1 MTDLEVL
8 LGAALAA
15 VAVINALALYRQRSS
30 STQSVRETALSAR
43 PGDERAAIGSLPSK
57 QQVLAERER
66 IKLELERERG
76 TKVITLIHRR
86 ESWTP
91 AGEEPE
97 IVLEDSEAVLAE
109 IRRTP
114 PDKPIDFVV
123 HGPGGLSLAAQQ
135 MAMAVKSHNA
145 KTTAFIPFYAMSGG
159 SLVALAANEIRMD
172 KNSIIGPVDPQIG
185 EHSASAYISI
195 LKRKS
200 LDSIRD
206 ETFMLAERAELETR
220 NTKEFVKWLLRD
232 KMNERQAAR
241 VAEFLTGGYMSHD
254 TMITLDP
261 ARKIGLN
268 VVEGIPDRVYEMFR
282 SFEFSIPRKTGTHE

>member
-1 MTDLEVL
+1 MSDLELL

-15 VAVINALALYRQRSS
+15 VAVINAIALYRQRSS
-30 STQSVRETALSAR
+30 SPQSLRETALQGR
-43 PGDERAAIGSLPSK
+43 PADERAFTGSSPSK

-66 IKLELERERG
+66 IRLELERERG
-76 TKVITLIHRR
+76 TKVITLIHRK

-97 IVLEDSEAVLAE
+97 IALEDSEAVLAE

-114 PDKPIDFVV
+114 PDKPIDFIV
-123 HGPGGLSLAAQQ
+123 HGPGGEALAAQL

-145 KTTAFIPFYAMSGG
+145 KTTVFIPFYAMSAG
-159 SLVALAANEIRMD
+159 SLVALAANEIRME
-172 KNSIIGPVDPQIG
+172 KNSIIGPVDPQIAG
-185 EHSASAYISI
+185 HPASSYTTI

-206 ETFMLAERAELETR
+206 ETLMLAEQAEMEIR
-220 NTKEFVKWLLRD
+220 NAKEFVKWLLRD
-232 KMNERQAAR
+232 KMDERQAAQ
-241 VAEFLTGGYMSHD
+241 VSEFLTGGYMSHD

-282 SFEFSIPRKTGTHE
+282 SFEFSIPRKTSTHE